1 MLRYCMSVLL
11 AAMLAA
17 FSVATLA
24 GTAGPSSAGLITIA
38 AVGQDE
44 AQQAS
49 DQDPNTPPD
58 CKKYPKDSRCGKK

>member
-1 MLRYCMSVLL
+1 MLRYCMSILL

-17 FSVATLA
+17 FSGATMA
-24 GTAGPSSAGLITIA
+24 GTSSSSSTGSFTIA

-44 AQQAS
+44 VQQAS

-58 CKKYPKDSRCGKK
+58 CKKYPKDTRCGKK